1 MPSPIGTPYDVEP
14 PEASVASADS
24 VDSVIVDATAVNE
37 VVVADVAAVVVTVAA
52 GGGTAVVIGG
62 PVVEVASTVVE
73 LGDVEL
79 SDVELS
85 DVELSDVELSDEELS
100 DADVSDAGTE
110 LAAPLVWSGAWTSL
124 AHPAAISSS
133 AMIDAHLGDVSPAV
147 QQRTGVGVFCL
158 TICDRS
164 PRASAMGERLRSVS
178 QMIEMFEAPPQAEE
192 FCALRVA
199 AGLSQKFGFSVPTK
213 SAGMYLTTWSGTVG

>member
-1 MPSPIGTPYDVEP
+1 LTPSPIGTPYDVEP
-14 PEASVASADS
+14 PDAAVASADS

-62 PVVEVASTVVE
+62 PVVEVASTV
-73 LGDVEL
+73 
-79 SDVELS
+79 
-85 DVELSDVELSDEELS
+85 VELSDVELSDEELS

-147 QQRTGVGVFCL
+147 QQRTGVGVF
-158 TICDRS
+158 
-164 PRASAMGERLRSVS
+164 
-178 QMIEMFEAPPQAEE
+178 
-192 FCALRVA
+192 
-199 AGLSQKFGFSVPTK
+199 
-213 SAGMYLTTWSGTVG
+213 

>member
-85 DVELSDVELSDEELS
+85 DEELS

-133 AMIDAHLGDVSPAV
+133 AMIDAHLGDVSLAV
-147 QQRTGVGVFCL
+147 RQRTGVGVFCL

>member
-1 MPSPIGTPYDVEP
+1 
-14 PEASVASADS
+14 
-24 VDSVIVDATAVNE
+24 VIVDATAVNE
-37 VVVADVAAVVVTVAA
+37 VVVADVAAVAVTVAA

-73 LGDVEL
+73 L

-85 DVELSDVELSDEELS
+85 DAELSDEELS

-133 AMIDAHLGDVSPAV
+133 AMIDAHLGDVSLAV
-147 QQRTGVGVFCL
+147 RQRTGVGVFCL

-178 QMIEMFEAPPQAEE
+178 QMIEMVEMFEAPPQAEE

-199 AGLSQKFGFSVPTK
+199 AGLSQKFGFSVPAK
-213 SAGMYLTTWSGTVG
+213 STGMYLTTWPGTVG